1 MWNLLARWRAGSTRS
16 TRKQRRF
23 FAGAETAANTFTQAS
38 GTDGRKMSKSYGN
51 TVLLTDPE
59 PVIRQKLKSMVTDP
73 RRIRRSDSGDPDVCP
88 VGHLHKS
95 SAAPRRWR
103 RFTRVPLGWDWLH

>member
-1 MWNLLARWRAGSTRS
+1 
-16 TRKQRRF
+16 
-23 FAGAETAANTFTQAS
+23 
-38 GTDGRKMSKSYGN
+38 MSKSYGN

-88 VGHLHKS
+88 VGHLHKIFTQ
-95 SAAPRRWR
+95 RRDDGEGLR
-103 RFTRVPLGWDWLH
+103 GVPLGWDWLH